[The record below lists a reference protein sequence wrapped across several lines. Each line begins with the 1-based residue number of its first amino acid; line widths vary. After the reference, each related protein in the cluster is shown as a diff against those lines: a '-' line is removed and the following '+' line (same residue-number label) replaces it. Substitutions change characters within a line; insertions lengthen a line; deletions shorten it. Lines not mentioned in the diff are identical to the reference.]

1 MFLWLANVYRLGVKE
16 LRSLVFDPVLL
27 LLIVYVFTLAIYAV
41 ATGAKLEVQNASVA
55 YVDEDR
61 SALSGRIVRAILP
74 PEFDT
79 PAEISADRIDASMD
93 SGAFVFVL
101 RFPPDFEADLLAG
114 RKPEIQLNVDATAMA
129 QAGNGTVFLQSII
142 QAEAAK
148 FLSGNEDA
156 AALPM
161 DLVVRAMFNPNLDS
175 SWFNAVMQVINNV
188 TILSV
193 LLTGA
198 ALIREREHG
207 TIEHLLVMPVK
218 PSEIMVAKIWANGLV
233 IVLAAV
239 LSLKLVVEG
248 GLGVPVAGSIGLA
261 IVVAAVLSLVFVVQ
275 LLLGVPIH
283 GSIALFVFGALIYMI
298 SVTGLGILIATFT
311 TSMPQFG
318 LLALPVLVIMNLLSG
333 STTPMESMPEWLQA
347 IMQASPS
354 THFVAFAQA
363 ILYRGAGLTTV
374 WPSIVAMSVLSV
386 VFFVIALSRFRTTM
400 AGAR

>member
-41 ATGAKLEVQNASVA
+41 ATGAKLEVRNASVA

-61 SALSGRIVRAILP
+61 STLSGRIVSAILP

-79 PAEISADRIDASMD
+79 PVEISADRTDASMN
-93 SGAFVFVL
+93 SGTFVFVL

-142 QAEAAK
+142 QAETAK

-156 AALPM
+156 AALPIN
-161 DLVVRAMFNPNLDS
+161 LVVRAMFNPNLDS

-188 TILSV
+188 TLLSV

-198 ALIREREHG
+198 ALIREREQG

-239 LSLKLVVEG
+239 LSL
-248 GLGVPVAGSIGLA
+248 
-261 IVVAAVLSLVFVVQ
+261 VFVVQ
-275 LLLGVPIH
+275 GLLGVPIH
-283 GSIALFVFGALIYMI
+283 GSIALFVFGSLIYMI

-333 STTPMESMPEWLQA
+333 STTPMESMPAWLQA

-374 WPSIVAMSVLSV
+374 WPSIVAMSVLGV
-386 VFFVIALSRFRTTM
+386 VFFTIALSRFRSTM

>member
-1 MFLWLANVYRLGVKE
+1 MFLWLANVHRLGVKE

-61 SALSGRIVRAILP
+61 SALSGRIVSAILP
-74 PEFDT
+74 PEFDI
-79 PAEISADRIDASMD
+79 PVEISADRINASMD

-101 RFPPDFEADLLAG
+101 RFPPEFEADLLAG
-114 RKPEIQLNVDATAMA
+114 RKSEIQLNVDATAMA

-142 QAEAAK
+142 QAETAK

-156 AALPM
+156 AALPI

-218 PSEIMVAKIWANGLV
+218 PSEIMVAKIWANGL
-233 IVLAAV
+233 
-239 LSLKLVVEG
+239 
-248 GLGVPVAGSIGLA
+248 A

-318 LLALPVLVIMNLLSG
+318 LLALPVLVMMNLLSG

-347 IMQASPS
+347 VMQASPS

-363 ILYRGAGLTTV
+363 ILYRGAGLATV
-374 WPSIVAMSVLSV
+374 WPSILAMSVLSA
-386 VFFVIALSRFRTTM
+386 VFFVVALSRFRKTM

>member
-1 MFLWLANVYRLGVKE
+1 MLLWLANVYRLGVKE

-41 ATGAKLEVQNASVA
+41 ATGAKLEVLNASVA

-61 SALSGRIVRAILP
+61 SALSGRIVSAILP

-79 PAEISADRIDASMD
+79 PVEISADRIDASMN

-101 RFPPDFEADLLAG
+101 RFPPNFEADLLAG
-114 RKPEIQLNVDATAMA
+114 RKSEIQLNVDATAMA

-142 QAEAAK
+142 QAETAK
-148 FLSGNEDA
+148 FLSGNENA
-156 AALPM
+156 AALPIN
-161 DLVVRAMFNPNLDS
+161 LVVRAMFNPNLDS

-188 TILSV
+188 TLLSV

-239 LSLKLVVEG
+239 LSL
-248 GLGVPVAGSIGLA
+248 
-261 IVVAAVLSLVFVVQ
+261 VFVVQ
-275 LLLGVPIH
+275 GLLGVPIH

-374 WPSIVAMSVLSV
+374 WPSLVAMSVLSA

>member
-1 MFLWLANVYRLGVKE
+1 MLLWLANVYRLGVKE

-41 ATGAKLEVQNASVA
+41 ATGAKLEVLNASVA

-61 SALSGRIVRAILP
+61 SALSGRIISAILP

-79 PAEISADRIDASMD
+79 PVEISADRIDASMN

-101 RFPPDFEADLLAG
+101 RFPPNFEADLLAG
-114 RKPEIQLNVDATAMA
+114 HKSEIQLNVDATAMA

-142 QAEAAK
+142 QAETAK
-148 FLSGNEDA
+148 FLSGNENA
-156 AALPM
+156 AALPIN
-161 DLVVRAMFNPNLDS
+161 LVVRAMFNPNLDS

-188 TILSV
+188 TLLSV

-239 LSLKLVVEG
+239 LSL
-248 GLGVPVAGSIGLA
+248 
-261 IVVAAVLSLVFVVQ
+261 VFVVQ
-275 LLLGVPIH
+275 GLLGVPIH

-374 WPSIVAMSVLSV
+374 WPSLVAMSVLSA

>member
-61 SALSGRIVRAILP
+61 SALSGRIISAILP

-79 PAEISADRIDASMD
+79 PVEISADRIDVSMD

-101 RFPPDFEADLLAG
+101 RFPPEFEADLLAG
-114 RKPEIQLNVDATAMA
+114 RNSEIQLNVDATAMA

-142 QAEAAK
+142 QAETAK

-156 AALPM
+156 AALPIN
-161 DLVVRAMFNPNLDS
+161 LVVRAMFNPNLDS

-218 PSEIMVAKIWANGLV
+218 PSEIMVAKIWAN
-233 IVLAAV
+233 
-239 LSLKLVVEG
+239 
-248 GLGVPVAGSIGLA
+248 GLA

-347 IMQASPS
+347 VMQASPS

-374 WPSIVAMSVLSV
+374 WPSILAMSVLSA
-386 VFFVIALSRFRTTM
+386 VFFVIALSRFRKTM